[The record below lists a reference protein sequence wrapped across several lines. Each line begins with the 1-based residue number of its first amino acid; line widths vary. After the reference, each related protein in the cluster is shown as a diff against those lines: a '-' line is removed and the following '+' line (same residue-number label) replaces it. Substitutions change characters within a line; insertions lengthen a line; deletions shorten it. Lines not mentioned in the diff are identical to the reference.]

1 MASVSH
7 TRACATTPPAP
18 QPQTP
23 PAKDQ
28 DDDDDDALVL
38 TRDQLQRLHAFR
50 DALHR
55 CASASERDRLCL
67 ALRDQL
73 IDHEGG
79 HEILVACAERL
90 TAKACA
96 EYFQWRVDMAGRP
109 PTPLAVTFREDHVA
123 PWDRFFGLA
132 SIGYAARLR
141 CLDALTEVAHRWGR
155 HVVLHYDLVLGG
167 PEYCHHVRIAA
178 RVIPTFDKAVVALN
192 RCTKERAA
200 TQPPSHPARDI
211 SSHID
216 VEDLQRITQWW
227 ENGTYPRK
235 HLRDEDLPPGYGF
248 DDFHLMVPLEHA
260 WPPIK
265 SASSSP
271 VSWPATSLI
280 TPVPSIRESVKTAA
294 AAAAPQWSP
303 YRLVPIPREHT
314 TLAPPK
320 TKASASQSTQ
330 SSENPAGETR
340 GHHPPPAPPMAADPR
355 CVCPDDVPP
364 MLLLA
369 LDIPTA
375 FTPSFATK
383 LTPFLGKLCRPHLQH
398 FAEHTAAAMDV
409 QPHITPTTAIE
420 TNATNPTTPAASAAQ
435 RTSSFGSVDEHRPKR
450 QRVDDPIPHGTTP
463 QGRALHDRDADE
475 AYRKQVLT
483 ELRQKVEDT
492 IFPRSTHG
500 EGTNRLIQELLEKAE
515 PPNTSRDKGA
525 IEMLFCS
532 GDQAEA
538 LVDFES
544 PHGAPIVTDGQQ
556 QFRWKTRERP
566 IAQFLRRMG
575 NLDRFISVQIPSRSA
590 LSESFE
596 VRKLSEVKSRYL
608 ADEST
613 DDPWNILDLQS
624 PLPSAILPNFLSGE
638 NCQLLLQVRDTVLM
652 EESAERVVASS
663 RQWNEWRNVLEW
675 VLMSQGGHN
684 TAPHTDSHGFST
696 WITAQEGRIG
706 FGWLSDPTDKERAA
720 WIANPGSYTGGR
732 WRYTVLKPGQTVFFV
747 SGTIHFVFRIRAP
760 QTLALGGHVLQWS
773 GLERWM
779 AIVLTQMRNPSIT
792 NEDMGVS
799 AAKYV
804 GVVSRL
810 VVAKVNEDRANG
822 LEIEDRILRFL
833 DSVKAFETAYG
844 QLNKKKRRSPAGSKK
859 RAR

>member
-340 GHHPPPAPPMAADPR
+340 GHHPPPAQPMAADPR
-355 CVCPDDVPP
+355 C
-364 MLLLA
+364 
-369 LDIPTA
+369 
-375 FTPSFATK
+375 
-383 LTPFLGKLCRPHLQH
+383 
-398 FAEHTAAAMDV
+398 
-409 QPHITPTTAIE
+409 
-420 TNATNPTTPAASAAQ
+420 
-435 RTSSFGSVDEHRPKR
+435 
-450 QRVDDPIPHGTTP
+450 
-463 QGRALHDRDADE
+463 GRALHDRDADE

-696 WITAQEGRIG
+696 WITAQEGCIG

>member
-340 GHHPPPAPPMAADPR
+340 GHHPPPAQPMAADPR
-355 CVCPDDVPP
+355 C
-364 MLLLA
+364 
-369 LDIPTA
+369 
-375 FTPSFATK
+375 
-383 LTPFLGKLCRPHLQH
+383 
-398 FAEHTAAAMDV
+398 
-409 QPHITPTTAIE
+409 
-420 TNATNPTTPAASAAQ
+420 
-435 RTSSFGSVDEHRPKR
+435 
-450 QRVDDPIPHGTTP
+450 
-463 QGRALHDRDADE
+463 GRALHDRDADE

-525 IEMLFCS
+525 IEMLFFS

-696 WITAQEGRIG
+696 WITAQEGCIG

>member
-1 MASVSH
+1 MFASPLVSSPPL
-7 TRACATTPPAP
+7 TTPSSRSTGAQRRAS
-18 QPQTP
+18 QPS
-23 PAKDQ
+23 
-28 DDDDDDALVL
+28 
-38 TRDQLQRLHAFR
+38 RR
-50 DALHR
+50 
-55 CASASERDRLCL
+55 
-67 ALRDQL
+67 
-73 IDHEGG
+73 
-79 HEILVACAERL
+79 
-90 TAKACA
+90 
-96 EYFQWRVDMAGRP
+96 
-109 PTPLAVTFREDHVA
+109 
-123 PWDRFFGLA
+123 
-132 SIGYAARLR
+132 
-141 CLDALTEVAHRWGR
+141 
-155 HVVLHYDLVLGG
+155 
-167 PEYCHHVRIAA
+167 RI
-178 RVIPTFDKAVVALN
+178 R
-192 RCTKERAA
+192 RADV
-200 TQPPSHPARDI
+200 SN
-211 SSHID
+211 HID
-216 VEDLQRITQWW
+216 VEDLQRIMQWW

-235 HLRDEDLPPGYGF
+235 HLREEDLPPGYGF

-280 TPVPSIRESVKTAA
+280 TPVRSIRESVKTAA
-294 AAAAPQWSP
+294 TAAAAATAAVAATPQWSP
-303 YRLVPIPREHT
+303 YRLVPIPRERT

-320 TKASASQSTQ
+320 TKVPATQSTGC
-330 SSENPAGETR
+330 SENPAGEIR
-340 GHHPPPAPPMAADPR
+340 GHHPPPATPVAADPR
-355 CVCPDDVPP
+355 CVCPDDVPS

-375 FTPSFATK
+375 FTPAFATK
-383 LTPFLGKLCRPHLQH
+383 LIPLLGKLCRPHLQH
-398 FAEHTAAAMDV
+398 FAEHTAAAMNI

-420 TNATNPTTPAASAAQ
+420 TNPTNPTTSAASAAQ
-435 RTSSFGSVDEHRPKR
+435 RSVDEHRPKR
-450 QRVDDPIPHGTTP
+450 QRVDDQSPLGTAS

-475 AYRKQVLT
+475 AYRKQVLS
-483 ELRQKVEDT
+483 ELRQTVEDT

-624 PLPSAILPNFLSGE
+624 PFRRRSCRVFFRARIPSCSSKSATPVSWKE
-638 NCQLLLQVRDTVLM
+638 NCR
-652 EESAERVVASS
+652 
-663 RQWNEWRNVLEW
+663 
-675 VLMSQGGHN
+675 
-684 TAPHTDSHGFST
+684 
-696 WITAQEGRIG
+696 EGRR
-706 FGWLSDPTDKERAA
+706 LQPTVERMA
-720 WIANPGSYTGGR
+720 GR
-732 WRYTVLKPGQTVFFV
+732 APLDRQSGLLHRRRWGYTVLKPGQTVFFV

-779 AIVLTQMRNPSIT
+779 AIVLTQMQNPSIT
-792 NEDMGVS
+792 NEDMGIS

-810 VVAKVNEDRANG
+810 VAAKVNEDRSNG

-833 DSVKAFETAYG
+833 GSVKAFETAYG
-844 QLNKKKRRSPAGSKK
+844 QLSKKKRRSPAGSKK